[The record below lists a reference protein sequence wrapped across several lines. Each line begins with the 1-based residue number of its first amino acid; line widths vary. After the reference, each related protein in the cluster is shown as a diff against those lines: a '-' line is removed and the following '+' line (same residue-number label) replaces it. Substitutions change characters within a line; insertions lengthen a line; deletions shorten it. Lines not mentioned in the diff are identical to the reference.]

1 MLAKLVDCIIYF
13 RYGCTK
19 SGHVFEIHY
28 KTITVK
34 RTWHVLPSNT
44 GGVSIRALVVHEV
57 FCVTGS
63 DDGVLRVWPPDFST
77 VFMEAGMY
85 MLYVCVANT
94 YQQ

>member
-1 MLAKLVDCIIYF
+1 MFLFI
-13 RYGCTK
+13 RYASTK

-44 GGVSIRALVVHEV
+44 GCVSIRALVVHEV

-63 DDGVLRVWPPDFST
+63 DDGVLRVWPLDFST
-77 VFMEAGMY
+77 VFMEAGTY
-85 MLYVCVANT
+85 MMHVCVKIRINSECAV
-94 YQQ
+94 